1 MEVKKVSVEDYRA
14 DMGLMRGYSVDSQE
28 IQDVKAFIIRRL

>member
-14 DMGLMRGYSVDSQE
+14 DMGLIQRYSDDSQE
-28 IQDVKAFIIRRL
+28 IQE

>member
-14 DMGLMRGYSVDSQE
+14 DMGLMRGYSFDSQ
-28 IQDVKAFIIRRL
+28 ILKM